1 MAMERM
7 RSVGTYGSIGRFRP
21 EQIAQMSTWTVVPES
36 QRISTSMHIKH
47 IVPANGSTITY
58 VNPLDPGDEVFYD
71 KPSDWGAVHRAGIW
85 R

>member
-1 MAMERM
+1 MMERM
-7 RSVGTYGSIGRFRP
+7 FGIGYPPSVGKFRP
-21 EQIAQMSTWTVVPES
+21 EQIAQQRTWNVVPDNQRS
-36 QRISTSMHIKH
+36 QASMHVRH

-58 VNPLDPGDEVFYD
+58 VNPLDSTESGFYD